1 MRDYALLHVNGV
13 PREVRGREALMM
25 LATWLRKEAGLP
37 GTKIVCAE
45 GDCGACTVLRA
56 FDTPGTESLDA
67 PFEVMNSC
75 IAIVAQMDG
84 AHIVTVEGMQDGDAL
99 APAQEAMRRCHGSQ
113 CGFCTP
119 GFVMALSGMLE
130 QHGGVAVERKVAA
143 NHLTGNLCRC
153 TGYEPI
159 LEAACTVRTS
169 PRHVVGPR
177 YGTRERRERARAA
190 MQDGLQIEHDGVRFA
205 APTSLREA
213 CAFVAAHP
221 GCRVVGASTDLGV
234 PINKGRPMPEAL
246 LSLHLIPELHEARL
260 TRSEVV
266 VGARVPLAKVRHLCE
281 QAAPEFARFLNLFAS
296 PQIKNVATLV
306 GNIATGSPIGDT
318 LPFLLVSNAMVHV
331 ASRPGGR
338 GAVQRREIPMT
349 RLYRGYRQLAL
360 EPGELITHV
369 SFERTRPKEVVRLFK
384 VSQRKDLDISTVS
397 AAFALTLAGPRT
409 KGSRQVTEARVAL
422 GGVAATPIRLPEVE
436 KALVGTLDAAR
447 IEPIAALIGRAIAP
461 LSDVRGTAAYR
472 TMLAANL
479 FRQFAQELLD
489 G

>member
-25 LATWLRKEAGLP
+25 LADWLRKEAGLP

-56 FDTPGTESLDA
+56 FDAPGAQVLDA
-67 PFEVMNSC
+67 PFEAMNSC

-84 AHIVTVEGMQDGDAL
+84 AHLVTVEGMQDGDAL

-159 LEAACTVRTS
+159 LQAACTIRAS
-169 PRHVVGPR
+169 PAHAVAPR
-177 YGTRERRERARAA
+177 YATHEALDRARRASTEP
-190 MQDGLQIEHDGVRFA
+190 LQVEHDGGRFA
-205 APTSLREA
+205 APTTLRDA
-213 CAFVAAHP
+213 CTFAAANP
-221 GCRVVGASTDLGV
+221 ACRVVGASTDLGV
-234 PINKGRPMPEAL
+234 PINKGRPMPSAL
-246 LSLHLIPELHEARL
+246 LSLHLIPELHQARV
-260 TRSEVV
+260 TRSGIE
-266 VGARVPLAKVRHLCE
+266 VGARVPLARLRHLCE
-281 QAAPEFARFLNLFAS
+281 EPVPEFARFLNLFAS

-318 LPFLLVSNAMVHV
+318 LPFLLVSGAEVHV
-331 ASRPGGR
+331 ASRPGGK
-338 GAVQRREIPMT
+338 GALQRRSIPMT
-349 RLYRGYRQLAL
+349 GLYRGYRQLAL
-360 EPGELITHV
+360 EPGEIITHV
-369 SFERTRPKEVVRLFK
+369 TFDRTRPNETLRLFK

-397 AAFALTLAGPRT
+397 AAFSILWEGRRG
-409 KGSRQVTEARVAL
+409 KGVRRIAEARIAY
-422 GGVAATPIRLPEVE
+422 GGVAATPVRLPEVE
-436 KALVGTLDAAR
+436 RELLGDFTAAKAAV
-447 IEPIAALIGRAIAP
+447 IARAIAASIEP

-472 TMLAANL
+472 SVLAANL
-479 FRQFAQELLD
+479 FRQFAGEVLD